1 MYLILKLLFLIIYV
15 FLIQVKRTD
24 VTLSDRV
31 ENYYQNISLCDRDCN
46 YEVLII
52 LQMKQFVLVIFK
64 KIF

>member
-1 MYLILKLLFLIIYV
+1 MIYV

-31 ENYYQNISLCDRDCN
+31 ENYYQTISLCDRDCN

-52 LQMKQFVLVIFK
+52 LQMKQFVLIIFK